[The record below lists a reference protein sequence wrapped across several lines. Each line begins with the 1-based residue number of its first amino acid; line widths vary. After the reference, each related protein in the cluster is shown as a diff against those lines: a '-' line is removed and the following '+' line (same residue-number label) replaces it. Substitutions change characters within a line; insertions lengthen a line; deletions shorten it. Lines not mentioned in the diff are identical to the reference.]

1 MVVKMANKKVTHPRS
16 AASWTNVCEENMQD
30 AKVMDMEWNQEKQC
44 AHQVVILK
52 RNRTSVKLAY

>member
-30 AKVMDMEWNQEKQC
+30 AKVMDVEWNQEKQC
-44 AHQVVILK
+44 CSSSRDIK
-52 RNRTSVKLAY
+52 EK